1 MNVISVLN
9 LKGGVGKTTTAVN
22 LAAASACRGKHVLL
36 IDLDPQSSATDHLA
50 VDDFE
55 YGAGDVVSDRASLSE
70 VATRIGTANDRG
82 SLWLAPSGGM
92 TLTEAEVRLKARG
105 SKRRLNTILRRL
117 TSSHHE
123 IGKADQVVID
133 TAPGLDFLWFNALHA
148 ADLVLCPVEL
158 QMASL
163 VGLRRVQEVLS
174 FTEEEEGYAPS
185 VYYLPTNLDG
195 RVSESGDL
203 LEVLQRE
210 YGKWPGGLILPP
222 IRYSSALSKALG
234 ARQSIFDYN
243 PSDRGAEDHA
253 QLSEVVSELVNGAGR
268 A

>member
-1 MNVISVLN
+1 MPVEVISVLN

-22 LAAASACRGKHVLL
+22 LAAAGAARGGQVLL

-50 VDDFE
+50 LDDFE
-55 YGAGDVVSDRASLSE
+55 RGAGDVISERASLEDVSVQVPGADDE
-70 VATRIGTANDRG
+70 GE
-82 SLWLAPSGGM
+82 LWLVPSGGM

-105 SKRRLNTILRRL
+105 SKRRLATILRDVPNL
-117 TSSHHE
+117 E
-123 IGKADQVVID
+123 GDLGGIKQVVID

-174 FTEEEEGYAPS
+174 FTEEEEGYAPP

-195 RVSESGDL
+195 RVSESEDL
-203 LEVLQRE
+203 LEVLQDE
-210 YGKWPGGLILPP
+210 YGEWPDGLVLPP

-234 ARQSIFDYN
+234 ARQSIFDYD
-243 PSDRGAEDHA
+243 PSGRGADDYA
-253 QLSEVVSELVNGAGR
+253 QLSELVAGFSEAQ
-268 A
+268 